1 MRAIDPPMK
10 TNRKQHTLAHKVF
23 TLLKSL
29 DKTFYIGSLLVLVL
43 VLFGYVGR
51 YLVDPL
57 DVRMGA
63 SSFSTPPSAEH
74 LLGTD
79 ALGRDL
85 LTLLVLA
92 TPTTLR
98 IGIITAVI
106 ATTVGT
112 FLGLVTGYFRSPLEI
127 FIRTIIDIMIAIP
140 ALLILVSIAS
150 FLPSSN
156 TLIAVI
162 LAIFAWP
169 FTARPV
175 RAQVLTLRERAFV
188 KLSKLSKRSDFEII
202 FFDMLPNITPF
213 IAAGFVS
220 TVSNAIL
227 AAVGLQLL
235 GIGAIDEPSLGLV
248 LQEAFFASAVFRELW
263 WWWIPPM
270 VMLSMIF
277 IGLFLISL
285 SLDRIARH

>member
-1 MRAIDPPMK
+1 MK
-10 TNRKQHTLAHKVF
+10 SQNWRQHLAQNLAGILRF
-23 TLLKSL
+23 FDWSFFLGLA
-29 DKTFYIGSLLVLVL
+29 LVLAL
-43 VLFGYVGR
+43 VLFGYLGQFF
-51 YLVDPL
+51 VDPA
-57 DVRMGA
+57 DIRMGA
-63 SSFSTPPSAEH
+63 SSFSTPPSAKH

-85 LTLLVLA
+85 LTLLILA
-92 TPTTLR
+92 TPTTLSM
-98 IGIITAVI
+98 GIITAII
-106 ATTVGT
+106 ATSIGT
-112 FLGLVTGYFRSPLEI
+112 FLGLVTGYFRGPLEGG
-127 FIRTIIDIMIAIP
+127 IRTLIDIMIAIP

-150 FLPSSN
+150 ILPSSN

-162 LAIFAWP
+162 LAIFTWP

-175 RAQVLTLRERAFV
+175 RAQVLSLRERAFV

-202 FFDMLPNITPF
+202 FFDMLPNITPYV
-213 IAAGFVS
+213 AASFVS
-220 TVSNAIL
+220 IVSNAIL

-235 GIGAIDEPSLGLV
+235 GIGPINEPSIGLV

-270 VMLSMIF
+270 IMLSMIF

>member
-1 MRAIDPPMK
+1 MKSANTPQSRARSLI
-10 TNRKQHTLAHKVF
+10 AS
-23 TLLKSL
+23 LKSFDL
-29 DKTFYIGSLLVLVL
+29 TFYFGLALVLALLV
-43 VLFGYVGR
+43 FGYFGR
-51 YLVDPL
+51 LFVDPA

-63 SSFSTPPSAEH
+63 SAFSSPPSAEH

-85 LTLLVLA
+85 LTLLILA
-92 TPTTLR
+92 TPTTLS
-98 IGIITAVI
+98 IGVITAVI
-106 ATTVGT
+106 ATSVGT
-112 FLGLVTGYFRSPLEI
+112 FLGLVTGYYRGRLETG
-127 FIRTIIDIMIAIP
+127 IRTLIDIMIAIP

-150 FLPSSN
+150 VLPSSN

-175 RAQVLTLRERAFV
+175 RAQTLSLRERAFV
-188 KLSKLSKRSDFEII
+188 KLSKLSKRSDLEIL

-213 IAAGFVS
+213 VAVGFVS

-235 GIGAIDEPSLGLV
+235 GIGPIDEPSIGLV

-270 VMLSMIF
+270 IMLSMIF

>member
-1 MRAIDPPMK
+1 MQAYSTTRSPAQKI
-10 TNRKQHTLAHKVF
+10 VSIF
-23 TLLKSL
+23 KSFDL
-29 DKTFYIGSLLVLVL
+29 TFYIGLLLVLLL
-43 VLFGYVGR
+43 VVFGALGQFFIDHR
-51 YLVDPL
+51 DIRL
-57 DVRMGA
+57 GA
-63 SSFSTPPSAEH
+63 SSFSSPPSAEH
-74 LLGTD
+74 LFGTD

-85 LTLLVLA
+85 LTLLILA
-92 TPTTLR
+92 TPTTLN
-98 IGIITAVI
+98 IGVVTAVI
-106 ATTVGT
+106 ATSIGT
-112 FLGLVTGYFRSPLEI
+112 FLGLVTGYFRGPLETG
-127 FIRTIIDIMIAIP
+127 IRTLIDIMIAIP

-175 RAQVLTLRERAFV
+175 RAQVLSLRERAFV

-235 GIGAIDEPSLGLV
+235 GIGPIDEPSIGLV

-270 VMLSMIF
+270 IMLSMIF

-285 SLDRIARH
+285 SLDRITRH

>member
-1 MRAIDPPMK
+1 MKAIDPARRAAAK
-10 TNRKQHTLAHKVF
+10 LRAV
-23 TLLKSL
+23 LKAL
-29 DKTFYIGSLLVLVL
+29 DLTFYIGLVLVL
-43 VLFGYVGR
+43 ALVLFGTVGR
-51 YLVDPL
+51 GFVDPR
-57 DVRMGA
+57 DIRMGA
-63 SSFSTPPSAEH
+63 SSFSTPPSAKH

-85 LTLLVLA
+85 LTLLIIA
-92 TPTTLR
+92 TPTTLS
-98 IGIITAVI
+98 IGLITALI

-112 FLGLVTGYFRSPLEI
+112 AVGLISGYFRSPLELI
-127 FIRTIIDIMIAIP
+127 VRTLVDIIIAIP

-175 RAQVLTLRERAFV
+175 RAQTLTLRERAFV

-202 FFDMLPNITPF
+202 FFDMLPNITPY

-220 TVSNAIL
+220 TVSNAVL

-235 GIGAIDEPSLGLV
+235 GIGPVNEPSIGLV

-270 VMLSMIF
+270 IMLSMLF

-285 SLDRIARH
+285 SLDRIANP

>member
-1 MRAIDPPMK
+1 MK
-10 TNRKQHTLAHKVF
+10 SQSGRRKLARNLAGILRF
-23 TLLKSL
+23 F
-29 DKTFYIGSLLVLVL
+29 DWTFFLGLALALAL
-43 VLFGYVGR
+43 ALFGYLGQ
-51 YLVDPL
+51 LFVDPA
-57 DVRMGA
+57 DIRMGA
-63 SSFSTPPSAEH
+63 SSFSSPPSAEH
-74 LLGTD
+74 TLGTD

-85 LTLLVLA
+85 LTLLILA
-92 TPTTLR
+92 TPTTLSM
-98 IGIITAVI
+98 GIITAVI
-106 ATTVGT
+106 ATGIGT
-112 FLGLVTGYFRSPLEI
+112 FLGLVTGYFRGPLEAG
-127 FIRTIIDIMIAIP
+127 IRTLIDIMIAIP

-175 RAQVLTLRERAFV
+175 RAQALSLRERAFV

-202 FFDMLPNITPF
+202 FFDLLPNITPYV
-213 IAAGFVS
+213 AASFVA

-235 GIGAIDEPSLGLV
+235 GIGPINEPSIGLV

-270 VMLSMIF
+270 IMLSMIF

>member
-1 MRAIDPPMK
+1 MKAIDSPMK
-10 TNRKQHTLAHKVF
+10 SIKSRLNLAHNG
-23 TLLKSL
+23 LGILKTL
-29 DKTFYIGSLLVLVL
+29 DKTFYIGLFLVLLL
-43 VLFGYVGR
+43 VLFGFLGR
-51 YLVDPL
+51 YFVDAREIR
-57 DVRMGA
+57 VGA
-63 SSFSTPPSAEH
+63 SSFSSPPSAEH

-92 TPTTLR
+92 TPTTLS

-106 ATTVGT
+106 ATTIGT
-112 FLGLVTGYFRSPLEI
+112 FLGLVTGYFRSPLETA
-127 FIRTIIDIMIAIP
+127 IRTLIDIMIAIP
-140 ALLILVSIAS
+140 TLLILISIAS

-202 FFDMLPNITPF
+202 FFDMLPNITPYV
-213 IAAGFVS
+213 AAGFVS
-220 TVSNAIL
+220 TVSTAIL
-227 AAVGLQLL
+227 SAVGRQLL
-235 GIGAIDEPSLGLV
+235 GIGPINEPSIGLV

>member
-1 MRAIDPPMK
+1 MKAIDPIRRAAAK
-10 TNRKQHTLAHKVF
+10 LRAVLQA
-23 TLLKSL
+23 L
-29 DKTFYIGSLLVLVL
+29 DLTFYIGLVLVL
-43 VLFGYVGR
+43 ALVLFGTVGR
-51 YLVDPL
+51 GFVDPR
-57 DVRMGA
+57 DIRMGA

-85 LTLLVLA
+85 LTLLIIA
-92 TPTTLR
+92 TPTTLS
-98 IGIITAVI
+98 IGLITALI
-106 ATTVGT
+106 ATSVGT
-112 FLGLVTGYFRSPLEI
+112 AVGLISGYFRSPLELI
-127 FIRTIIDIMIAIP
+127 VRTLVDIIIAIP

-175 RAQVLTLRERAFV
+175 RAQTLTLRERAFV

-202 FFDMLPNITPF
+202 FFDMLPNITPY

-220 TVSNAIL
+220 TVSNAVL

-235 GIGAIDEPSLGLV
+235 GIGPVNEPSIGLV

-270 VMLSMIF
+270 IMLSMLF

-285 SLDRIARH
+285 SLDRIANP

>member
-1 MRAIDPPMK
+1 MK
-10 TNRKQHTLAHKVF
+10 TNLTSRSPAQKIVSI
-23 TLLKSL
+23 LKSFDL
-29 DKTFYIGSLLVLVL
+29 TFYIGCLLVLIL
-43 VLFGYVGR
+43 VVFGTLGQLFI
-51 YLVDPL
+51 DPRNIRL
-57 DVRMGA
+57 GA
-63 SSFSTPPSAEH
+63 SSFSSPPSAEH
-74 LLGTD
+74 LFGTD

-85 LTLLVLA
+85 LTLLILA
-92 TPTTLR
+92 TPTTLS
-98 IGIITAVI
+98 IGVITAVI
-106 ATTVGT
+106 ATSIGT
-112 FLGLVTGYFRSPLEI
+112 FLGLVTGYFRGPLETG
-127 FIRTIIDIMIAIP
+127 IRTLIDIMIAIP

-175 RAQVLTLRERAFV
+175 RAQVLSLRERAFV

-202 FFDMLPNITPF
+202 FFDMLPNITPY

-235 GIGAIDEPSLGLV
+235 GIGPIDEPSIGLV

-263 WWWIPPM
+263 WWWVPPM
-270 VMLSMIF
+270 IMLSMIF

>member
-1 MRAIDPPMK
+1 MK
-10 TNRKQHTLAHKVF
+10 SDNKLVNLAHNISAI
-23 TLLKSL
+23 LKSL
-29 DKTFYIGSLLVLVL
+29 DRPFYIGFLFVLVL
-43 VLFGYVGR
+43 VLFGSVGQFF
-51 YLVDPL
+51 VDPRAI
-57 DVRMGA
+57 RMGA

-85 LTLLVLA
+85 LTLLILA
-92 TPTTLR
+92 TPTTLGF
-98 IGIITAVI
+98 GIIIAVI
-106 ATTVGT
+106 ATSIGT

-127 FIRTIIDIMIAIP
+127 VVRTLIDIMIAIP

-169 FTARPV
+169 FTARAV

-188 KLSKLSKRSDFEII
+188 KLSKLSNRSDFEII

-213 IAAGFVS
+213 VAAGFVS

-235 GIGAIDEPSLGLV
+235 GIGPIDEPSIGLV

-270 VMLSMIF
+270 VMLSMLF

-285 SLDRIARH
+285 SLDRIANH

>member
-1 MRAIDPPMK
+1 MQAYSTTRSPAQKI
-10 TNRKQHTLAHKVF
+10 VSIF
-23 TLLKSL
+23 KSFDL
-29 DKTFYIGSLLVLVL
+29 TFYIGLLLVLLL
-43 VLFGYVGR
+43 VVFGALGQFFIDQR
-51 YLVDPL
+51 DIRL
-57 DVRMGA
+57 GA
-63 SSFSTPPSAEH
+63 SSFSSPPSAEH
-74 LLGTD
+74 LFGTD

-85 LTLLVLA
+85 LTLLILA
-92 TPTTLR
+92 TPTTLN
-98 IGIITAVI
+98 IGVVTAVI
-106 ATTVGT
+106 ATSIGT
-112 FLGLVTGYFRSPLEI
+112 FLGLVTGYFRGPLETG
-127 FIRTIIDIMIAIP
+127 IRTLIDIMIAIP

-156 TLIAVI
+156 TVIAVI

-175 RAQVLTLRERAFV
+175 RAQVLSLRERAFV

-235 GIGAIDEPSLGLV
+235 GIGPIDEPSIGLV

-270 VMLSMIF
+270 IMLSMIF